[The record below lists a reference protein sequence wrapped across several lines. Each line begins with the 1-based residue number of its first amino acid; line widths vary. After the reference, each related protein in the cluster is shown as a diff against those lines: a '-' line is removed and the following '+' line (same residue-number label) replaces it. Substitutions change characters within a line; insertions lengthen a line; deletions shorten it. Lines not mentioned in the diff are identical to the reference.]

1 VQSFY
6 LLILVAILLGSAQAQ
21 SAGPFASDT
30 QPVIAAQRS
39 FVAVAESEG
48 IKSAFSKFLAPDS
61 TIFRPGPVN
70 GQQFWKASK
79 DPSSLLL
86 SRNITYADIS
96 SNGMLGYTTGNWRLY
111 ERGKSESYAKFG
123 QYVTVWE
130 KKLNGSWQATIDIGI
145 SHDKMPFSE
154 TDRIPHGAPSR
165 DPNQLGWSPA
175 DASMKFTRLSMAP
188 GALGGALEEF
198 AADDVRFLRD
208 GSPPIIGKKEVVK
221 ATRIYRTVRFPTNI
235 ALFQSADMAYTWNPC
250 KFADSEEGIEEGNCL
265 QIWKLDNKKWWI
277 VLSVYARIPTEKPP
291 VLKERD
297 KSAAKPK
304 H

>member
-1 VQSFY
+1 
-6 LLILVAILLGSAQAQ
+6 
-21 SAGPFASDT
+21 
-30 QPVIAAQRS
+30 
-39 FVAVAESEG
+39 
-48 IKSAFSKFLAPDS
+48 
-61 TIFRPGPVN
+61 
-70 GQQFWKASK
+70 
-79 DPSSLLL
+79 
-86 SRNITYADIS
+86 
-96 SNGMLGYTTGNWRLY
+96 
-111 ERGKSESYAKFG
+111 
-123 QYVTVWE
+123 
-130 KKLNGSWQATIDIGI
+130 
-145 SHDKMPFSE
+145 
-154 TDRIPHGAPSR
+154 
-165 DPNQLGWSPA
+165 
-175 DASMKFTRLSMAP
+175 MKFTRLSMAP